1 MALSIKNP
9 EVERLARELAEIT
22 GENLTE
28 VICNALKLRFQ
39 KESGRKHPATMI
51 DEIRRMQERVARL
64 PRRDHRSDDELIG
77 YNKYGI
83 PE

>member
-28 VICNALKLRFQ
+28 VICNALKQRFQ
-39 KESGRKHPATMI
+39 KESGRKQPATI
-51 DEIRRMQERVARL
+51 SDEIRRMQERVDRL